1 MKNKIQI
8 ISRRTIVLLSFFCI
22 LVFVS
27 LNIKAKNAKEKFI
40 GKKDIIDIIY
50 EQSIQ
55 ENFDFYKL
63 VDKENRYINWDIFYD
78 KFKKNLKNDTLKKFS
93 EKHNSHKL
101 IISNES
107 NFIFSFTEEQ
117 QNAETSQIK
126 NHKALRETAME
137 FNKIIIDECKQA
149 KKKIIS
155 QMSLTNYF
163 EMGLE
168 SKNKKILELF
178 ENINCDKY
186 YIKNNKQDTS
196 AIKLNY
202 ITANIMAL
210 SVSLLLIC
218 AFFAI
223 REILFIYKKK

>member
-8 ISRRTIVLLSFFCI
+8 ISRKTIVLLSFFCI

-27 LNIKAKNAKEKFI
+27 LNIKAKTAKEKFLA
-40 GKKDIIDIIY
+40 KIDIIY

-55 ENFDFYKL
+55 ENFDFYKI

-78 KFKKNLKNDTLKKFS
+78 KFKKDLKNNILKKFS
-93 EKHNSHKL
+93 EKNNGYKL
-101 IISNES
+101 IISNET
-107 NFIFSFTEEQ
+107 NFIFSFIAEQ
-117 QNAETSQIK
+117 QNAKLSEIK
-126 NHKALRETAME
+126 NHKASRETAME

-178 ENINCDKY
+178 ENINCDKH
-186 YIKNNKQDTS
+186 YIKNNKEDTS

-202 ITANIMAL
+202 ITANIIAL
-210 SVSLLLIC
+210 SISLLLIC
-218 AFFAI
+218 AFFAM
-223 REILFIYKKK
+223 REILFLYKKK